1 MADSQR
7 LTHAD
12 DETRRG
18 AQIDAL
24 VDAGLDRYF
33 AGRFEDAIHL
43 WTRVLFLDR
52 THQRAR
58 AYIDRARTGLAERQR
73 RSDELLHTSRELL
86 EQGQADAARRVLA
99 EAMAVQADEAQ
110 ATALR
115 ARLDRLE
122 RAGALQPLT
131 LPSVTPATVPG
142 WSWRDT
148 RAGTWRWLLAFGA
161 ASAVGILATALFVG
175 SGTGTLPAEG
185 APPAAAVPPPVLN
198 RSEVAIV
205 RARALFGQGRLA
217 EALVAL
223 DRVVADGPERAAA
236 DALRIEIQQL
246 LLASVWTAPT
256 APSREI
262 QR

>member
-1 MADSQR
+1 MSDPRR
-7 LTHAD
+7 LPHAD
-12 DETRRG
+12 DQTERD

-33 AGRFEDAIHL
+33 AGGFEDAIHL

-73 RSDELLHTSRELL
+73 RSDELLHASRDLL
-86 EQGQADAARRVLA
+86 DRGQPEASRRLLS
-99 EAMAVQADEAQ
+99 EAMAAHADEAQ
-110 ATALR
+110 ASALH

-122 RAGALQPLT
+122 RAGALQPLA
-131 LPSVTPATVPG
+131 PPVAPVAVPG
-142 WSWRDT
+142 WSWLDAR
-148 RAGTWRWLLAFGA
+148 RRMWRWLLPA
-161 ASAVGILATALFVG
+161 AATMVMAVAAALVVVEW
-175 SGTGTLPAEG
+175 GTG
-185 APPAAAVPPPVLN
+185 APPAEGFRPASAPPPILS
-198 RSEVAIV
+198 RSQVAIV

-217 EALVAL
+217 EALAVL
-223 DRVVADGPERAAA
+223 DRVAPDGPERAAA

-256 APSREI
+256 TSSRES